1 MRLQEGRDQAIS
13 FFFVFP
19 GYVQAIVRNRRTALE
34 LLGHEQFD
42 QTVTGIEQGLNSQSV
57 VVDAVA
63 IDDGHNA
70 KPPHMSQH
78 AQFIRWRCCNRN
90 RRMNEHDHAVD
101 VADPCWQRLSL
112 QCRGILI
119 ASTIELDV
127 MLFVYTPVFEFPS
140 KNTKEDAA
148 AYRPGKAF
156 CDSISIIFGLS

>member
-1 MRLQEGRDQAIS
+1 
-13 FFFVFP
+13 
-19 GYVQAIVRNRRTALE
+19 
-34 LLGHEQFD
+34 
-42 QTVTGIEQGLNSQSV
+42 
-57 VVDAVA
+57 
-63 IDDGHNA
+63 
-70 KPPHMSQH
+70 
-78 AQFIRWRCCNRN
+78 
-90 RRMNEHDHAVD
+90 MNKHDHAVD

-112 QCRGILI
+112 QCRDILI